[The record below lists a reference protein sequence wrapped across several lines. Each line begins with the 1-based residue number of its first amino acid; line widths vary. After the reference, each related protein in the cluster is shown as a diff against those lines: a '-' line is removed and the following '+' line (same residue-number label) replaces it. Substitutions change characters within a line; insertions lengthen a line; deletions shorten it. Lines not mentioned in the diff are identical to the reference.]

1 MLTLLGMA
9 LVDGKL
15 ILLIRGS
22 MLIAQTVEVSGSM
35 ATTIISGA
43 LLIIGALSA
52 AIVKIIQALNESR
65 INTKQVVEQTKTVVE
80 QNNEQIKQL
89 NRVEILVDGRY
100 GEVLQELSDVRRLLA
115 AQSGTTADSDK
126 ADAAQVKATQQA
138 KRVDD
143 SKNV

>member
-1 MLTLLGMA
+1 
-9 LVDGKL
+9 
-15 ILLIRGS
+15 

-126 ADAAQVKATQQA
+126 ADAAQVKATEQA
-138 KRVDD
+138 KRVGD